1 MGERGIFM
9 KKAVVIIICV
19 LVVVIGLIAWGFY
32 NADNEVINVNPEII
46 PQEEISEDQMRST
59 LVLLYFVS
67 KETGEIVP
75 ESKLIDVKDLM
86 ENPYKK
92 LIELWLC
99 GSSNEKYTN
108 FCGKNVELIGVKN
121 ENGVV
126 KIDFSKAFVDEFS
139 GGSEDVL
146 KSINSLVNTLTE
158 LTEVEF
164 VQILINGEEN
174 VSLNGIN
181 LGEKYCR
188 VN

>member
-1 MGERGIFM
+1 M
-9 KKAVVIIICV
+9 KKGIIIIICV
-19 LVVVIGLIAWGFY
+19 LVILIGIIAWGFF
-32 NADNEVINVNPEII
+32 NAEDEVINVNPEIV

-59 LVLLYFVS
+59 LVLLYFVN

-108 FCGKNVELIGVKN
+108 FCGKNVELNSVKN

-126 KIDFSKAFVDEFS
+126 KIDFSKSFVDEFT

-146 KSINSLVNTLTE
+146 KAINALVNTLTE
-158 LTEVEF
+158 LTEVEYA
-164 VQILINGEEN
+164 QILINGEEN
-174 VSLNGIN
+174 IYLNGIN
-181 LGEKYCR
+181 LSEKYCIIK
-188 VN
+188 